1 MELHL
6 KETTISGASVD
17 YVDVAEEEPVTD
29 AMSRQ
34 EAATDTELSIV
45 IALRDPSRMLPLRTL
60 YSEYKQQI
68 DRTGLHYEFVFV
80 LDGDYDELF
89 HELTRLKSEG
99 EPVRIIK
106 FAKSHGD
113 STALLAGF
121 DHSHGDVLM
130 TLPANFEI
138 DPKAIPELFEALE
151 TSDMVIVNRSPR
163 TDSWLNRVSTSTFHF
178 ILKKMVGYELNDITC
193 GVRLFRRAVTDRVR
207 IYGDQHRF
215 LPILV
220 RRFGFKVKEVE
231 IPQYKGE
238 APRGH
243 FSLAAYIQRG
253 LDLFSIF
260 FLVKFTKK
268 PLRFFGVTGLAVFAL
283 GAALSAVLA
292 TQRLFMDK
300 ALADRPALLL
310 AVLLIVLGVQLF
322 ALGIIGEL
330 IIFTHGRQVR
340 EYTIERIVN

>member
-1 MELHL
+1 M
-6 KETTISGASVD
+6 TVD
-17 YVDVAEEEPVTD
+17 AGSQEFVDFADDEPQVEESLEPK
-29 AMSRQ
+29 
-34 EAATDTELSIV
+34 AATDTELSVV
-45 IALRDPSRMLPLRTL
+45 IALRDPSRMLPLRKL
-60 YSEYKQQI
+60 YSAYKQQI
-68 DRTGLHYEFVFV
+68 DRTGLPYEFVFV
-80 LDGDYDELF
+80 LDGDYEELF
-89 HELTRLKSEG
+89 QELTRLKAEG

-106 FAKSHGD
+106 FSKSHGD

-121 DHSHGDVLM
+121 DHSHGDILM

-138 DPKAIPELFEALE
+138 DPKAIPSLFEALE
-151 TSDMVIVNRSPR
+151 TADMVIVNRSPR
-163 TDSWLNRVSTSTFHF
+163 SDSWMNRVSTRLFHF

-193 GVRLFRRAVTDRVR
+193 GVRLFRRSVTDRVR

-220 RRFGFKVKEVE
+220 RRFGFRVKEVA

-238 APRGH
+238 TPRGH
-243 FSLAAYIQRG
+243 FSLAAYVHRG

-268 PLRFFGVTGLAVFAL
+268 PLRFFGVTGIGVFAA
-283 GAALSAVLA
+283 GAVLSAVLA
-292 TQRLFMDK
+292 SQRLFMDK